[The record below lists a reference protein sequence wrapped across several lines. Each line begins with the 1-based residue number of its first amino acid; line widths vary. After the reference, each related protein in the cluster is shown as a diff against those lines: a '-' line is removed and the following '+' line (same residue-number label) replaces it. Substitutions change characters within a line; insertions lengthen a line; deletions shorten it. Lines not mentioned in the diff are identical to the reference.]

1 MGGIREV
8 FAHAGVREVDNRWMG
23 GTREVLAEVVGEVF
37 RRCSGGG
44 WAFSLH

>member
-8 FAHAGVREVDNRWMG
+8 FAHAGVREVDNR